1 MDIAA
6 RHLRFA
12 NEEAAGPSPLY
23 EVLGAVHKPRFIA
36 GDLPGSTLER
46 LCAEAP
52 ANVTRVMFHTA
63 VLA

>member
-12 NEEAAGPSPLY
+12 NGEAAGPSPLY
-23 EVLGAVHKPRFIA
+23 EVLGAVRKPRVIA

-46 LCAEAP
+46 VCAEAP
-52 ANVTRVMFHTA
+52 ANVTR
-63 VLA
+63 